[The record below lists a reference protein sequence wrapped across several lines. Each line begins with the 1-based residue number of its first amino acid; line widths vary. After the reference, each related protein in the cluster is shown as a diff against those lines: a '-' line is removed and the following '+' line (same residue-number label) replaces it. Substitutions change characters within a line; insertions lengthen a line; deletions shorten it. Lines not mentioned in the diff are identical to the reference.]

1 MDYHLSIVSP
11 GQPSLPSPHSN
22 PSSSRQCQ
30 PTMIIVTSRDDNLS
44 TEIYSSR
51 KSTMSREIIYTL
63 HVYMKH
69 VVHNSIQPATHIIG
83 HDKCLRRQQAT
94 LPQGLED
101 PGCCN
106 WIRLTGKQ
114 SINMTLTVAGDAAR
128 RSAIITR
135 KLCYSK
141 DDRAMRAI

>member
-1 MDYHLSIVSP
+1 
-11 GQPSLPSPHSN
+11 
-22 PSSSRQCQ
+22 
-30 PTMIIVTSRDDNLS
+30 
-44 TEIYSSR
+44 
-51 KSTMSREIIYTL
+51 MSREIIYTL
-63 HVYMKH
+63 HVYTKH

-128 RSAIITR
+128 RSAIKKTPGG
-135 KLCYSK
+135 
-141 DDRAMRAI
+141 RACENQHVSRENKYD